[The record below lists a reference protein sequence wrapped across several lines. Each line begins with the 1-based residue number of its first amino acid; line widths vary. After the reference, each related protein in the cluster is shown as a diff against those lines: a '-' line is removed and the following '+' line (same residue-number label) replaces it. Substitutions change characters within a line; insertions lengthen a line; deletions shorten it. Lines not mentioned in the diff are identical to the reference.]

1 MNRKCNLLAIALGIL
16 MTSFLFSCGTTQQM
30 VYFQGDTSKYV
41 PLKVIKPQVVRIQP
55 NDILSIAVSSL
66 SEESNKIFEL
76 PITAGLRYT
85 NFPGGSSGASQG
97 IQPLGYEVDS
107 LGNVE
112 APLIGI
118 VNLSGLTAAEAADR
132 IKKKLNVFLKEP
144 TVNVRILN
152 HQFTMLGEVNR
163 PGTYNL
169 LDNRTSIIAA
179 LGVAGDLTTYAQRTN
194 VVLIREENGKRQEVR
209 LNLLSQDILNSPY
222 YFLRNGD
229 IIYVEP
235 SRVKANYN
243 DRTYQMVPI
252 LTSVVSAVVAVGVL
266 LINIAR

>member
-1 MNRKCNLLAIALGIL
+1 MNRKCNLLVIALGIL

-41 PLKVIKPQVVRIQP
+41 PLKAIKPQVVRIQP

-112 APLIGI
+112 APLIGL
-118 VNLSGLTAAEAADR
+118 VNVAGLSTAEAADR
-132 IKKKLNVFLKEP
+132 IKLKLNVFLKEP
-144 TVNVRILN
+144 IVNIRILN
-152 HQFTMLGEVNR
+152 HRFTVLGEVAKA
-163 PGTYNL
+163 GIYNL
-169 LDNRTSIIAA
+169 LDNRTSIINA
-179 LGVAGDLTTYAQRTN
+179 LGMAGDLTTYAQRNN

-222 YFLRNGD
+222 YYLRNGD
-229 IIYVEP
+229 VIYIEP
-235 SRVKANYN
+235 SRVKANFN
-243 DRTYQMVPI
+243 DRTYQMLPI
-252 LTSVVSAVVAVGVL
+252 TTSIISAVVSIGVL
-266 LINIAR
+266 LINITR

>member
-1 MNRKCNLLAIALGIL
+1 
-16 MTSFLFSCGTTQQM
+16 
-30 VYFQGDTSKYV
+30 
-41 PLKVIKPQVVRIQP
+41 
-55 NDILSIAVSSL
+55 
-66 SEESNKIFEL
+66 
-76 PITAGLRYT
+76 
-85 NFPGGSSGASQG
+85 
-97 IQPLGYEVDS
+97 
-107 LGNVE
+107 
-112 APLIGI
+112 
-118 VNLSGLTAAEAADR
+118 
-132 IKKKLNVFLKEP
+132 
-144 TVNVRILN
+144 
-152 HQFTMLGEVNR
+152 MLGEVNR

-179 LGVAGDLTTYAQRTN
+179 LGIAGDLTTYAQRAN

>member
-1 MNRKCNLLAIALGIL
+1 MNHKCNLLSLVLGIL
-16 MTSFLFSCGTTQQM
+16 FTSLLFSCGTTQQM
-30 VYFQGDTSKYV
+30 VYFQGDKT
-41 PLKVIKPQVVRIQP
+41 LKPISPQAVHIHP
-55 NDILSIAVSSL
+55 SDILSIAVSSL

-76 PITAGLRYT
+76 PNTAGLHYT
-85 NFPGGSSGASQG
+85 SFPGGTTTQP
-97 IQPLGYEVDS
+97 QPLGYEVDS
-107 LGNVE
+107 LGQVE
-112 APLIGI
+112 APLIGL
-118 VNLSGLTAAEAADR
+118 VKLGGLTPAEAAAL
-132 IKKKLNVFLKEP
+132 IKKKLNVYLKEP

-152 HQFTMLGEVNR
+152 HRFTILGEVAK

-179 LGVAGDLTTYAQRTN
+179 LGIAGDLTTYAQRDN
-194 VVLIREENGKRQEVR
+194 IVLIREENGKREEIR
-209 LNLLSQDILNSPY
+209 LNLLSQSILNSPY
-222 YFLRNGD
+222 YYLRNGD

-266 LINIAR
+266 LINITR